1 MERHSVS
8 KLIGSPP
15 GYVGHQETPTII
27 KEIEKSHIYSKFLIF
42 FSLNKKQEIIKVN
55 WNQFYLFLIIYIY
68 TYIHIYVY
76 IHIYMYI

>member
-27 KEIEKSHIYSKFLIF
+27 KEIEKSYICSKFLDF
-42 FSLNKKQEIIKVN
+42 
-55 WNQFYLFLIIYIY
+55 LFLEQKALNNKR
-68 TYIHIYVY
+68 
-76 IHIYMYI
+76 

>member
-55 WNQFYLFLIIYIY
+55 
-68 TYIHIYVY
+68 
-76 IHIYMYI
+76 